1 VRPLFRRDAVARARP
16 QDSEGEAV
24 LRAYYQARA
33 ELRFAVSDTAGRPVP
48 VEYVHIYEP
57 TDGDAVLEVVARVAV
72 PASPRDPASRR
83 RRSRPA
89 P

>member
-16 QDSEGEAV
+16 QDTEGEAV
-24 LRAYYQARA
+24 LRAYYEARA
-33 ELRFAVSDTAGRPVP
+33 DLRFAVTDTAGRPVH
-48 VEYVHIYEP
+48 VEYVHVYES
-57 TDGDAVLEVVARVAV
+57 TDSAVLEVVARLAV
-72 PASPRDPASRR
+72 PASPRDPSQRR